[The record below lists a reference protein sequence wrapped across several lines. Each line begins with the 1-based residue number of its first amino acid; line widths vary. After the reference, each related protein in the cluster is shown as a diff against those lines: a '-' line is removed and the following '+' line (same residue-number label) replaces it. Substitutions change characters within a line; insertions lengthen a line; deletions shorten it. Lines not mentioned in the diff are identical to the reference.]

1 MTFTAVEFIFNL
13 QDIILELKTNE
24 VKKVAR
30 GQIIGIKRLDY
41 MSKKTGKNIKGYSVH
56 FGEESTDMIG
66 LNVGSTYFD
75 DERFKGLLSAVG
87 GDLKKLIGRPCEVVY
102 TRFGVDGINLIN
114 GQ

>member
-1 MTFTAVEFIFNL
+1 M
-13 QDIILELKTNE
+13 
-24 VKKVAR
+24 AR

-56 FGEESTDMIG
+56 FGEESSDMIG

-75 DERFKGLLSAVG
+75 DERFKSLLSAVG